1 MEYFS
6 VETMTDMFNGAI
18 AFNNNGMPSYLGCFK
33 CKLCM
38 KCLMTLEYLIYIL
51 SGWNVSSV
59 KDMSGMFIDAIA
71 FNQPLNSWTVSN
83 VTNLKTH
90 LIMLI
95 VLINL

>member
-1 MEYFS
+1 M
-6 VETMTDMFNGAI
+6 G
-18 AFNNNGMPSYLGCFK
+18 
-33 CKLCM
+33 
-38 KCLMTLEYLIYIL
+38 TLVVLE
-51 SGWNVSSV
+51 
-59 KDMSGMFIDAIA
+59 DMSGMFKDAIA